1 MKHPGQ
7 DVEEDAPTDVFVRRP
22 SPGPNAGSIGSFPA
36 VPAKSTR
43 RTWSRPVDDVL
54 TADDAAALLGVSRW
68 TLYAAANRH
77 EVPHRRL
84 GRRMLFSRRAL
95 LIWLEGASL
104 RGAGKE

>member
-1 MKHPGQ
+1 MSPA
-7 DVEEDAPTDVFVRRP
+7 DRYVDEDAPTEVFVRPP
-22 SPGPNAGSIGSFPA
+22 SPRATAGSIDCFAAAPA
-36 VPAKSTR
+36 ESGPPI
-43 RTWSRPVDDVL
+43 WSPVSDVL